1 MYRELVI
8 KAFGKEEINKIDL
21 IRNSGINMT
30 DLILSLIMTAD
41 LEKVKEEQR
50 AKRELVCA

>member
-8 KAFGKEEINKIDL
+8 RAYGDDEIKKIDL

-30 DLILSLIMTAD
+30 DLILSLVMTAD
-41 LEKVKEEQR
+41 LEKVREKQR

>member
-8 KAFGKEEINKIDL
+8 RAYSKEAIERIDL

-41 LEKVKEEQR
+41 LEKIRDEQR
-50 AKRELVCA
+50 KQKELVCA